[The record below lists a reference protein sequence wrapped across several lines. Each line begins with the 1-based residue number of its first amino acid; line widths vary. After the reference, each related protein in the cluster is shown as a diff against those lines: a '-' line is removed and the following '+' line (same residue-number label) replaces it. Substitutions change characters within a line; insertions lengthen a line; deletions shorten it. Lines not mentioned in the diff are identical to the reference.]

1 MESIIEELIKQDEE
15 GYLAA
20 MKSSIVN
27 YVMFRIDA
35 DMSVTSINEFTAK
48 DIWDGLPEKY
58 KELCVPVSYK
68 PEEYIVTKD
77 FYYKL
82 KEVMENE
89 PNKTL

>member
-1 MESIIEELIKQDEE
+1 MDSIVNDFIKQDEE
-15 GYLAA
+15 AYFEA

-27 YVMFRIDA
+27 YVMLRIDA

-48 DIWDGLPEKY
+48 EIWDALSEEY

-82 KEVMENE
+82 KEVMDNE
-89 PNKTL
+89 QY